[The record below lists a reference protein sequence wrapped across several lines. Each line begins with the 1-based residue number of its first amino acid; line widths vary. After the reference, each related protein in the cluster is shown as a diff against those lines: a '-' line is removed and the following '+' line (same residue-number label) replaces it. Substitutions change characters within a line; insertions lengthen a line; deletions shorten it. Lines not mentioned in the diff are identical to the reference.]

1 MEGQMFLGG
10 MVTMGFVVAG
20 LFFLRF
26 WQRTNDWLF
35 VAFGIA
41 FWLFAANQALV
52 ALSGVPREEQSWF
65 YALRIAGF
73 ALLIVAIAA
82 KSVGNRRAS

>member
-1 MEGQMFLGG
+1 MQAQLFISGT
-10 MVTMGFVVAG
+10 VTMGFLVSG

-26 WQRTNDWLF
+26 WQRTRDRLF
-35 VAFGIA
+35 IAFGVA

-52 ALSGVPREEQSWF
+52 ALSGVPSEHQSWF

-73 ALLIVAIAA
+73 ALLIAAIVA
-82 KSVGNRRAS
+82 KSVKRRPAA

>member
-1 MEGQMFLGG
+1 MQAQLFISG
-10 MVTMGFVVAG
+10 MVTMGFLVSG

-26 WQRTNDWLF
+26 WQRTRDRLF
-35 VAFGIA
+35 IAFGVA

-52 ALSGVPREEQSWF
+52 ALSGVPSEHQSWF

-73 ALLIVAIAA
+73 ALLIAAIVA
-82 KSVGNRRAS
+82 KSVKRRPAA

>member
-1 MEGQMFLGG
+1 MEAQVFVGG
-10 MVTMGFVVAG
+10 MVTMGFVIAG

-26 WQRTNDWLF
+26 WQRTKEGLF
-35 VAFGIA
+35 VVFGVA

-52 ALSGVPREEQSWF
+52 ALAGVPREDQSWF

-73 ALLIVAIAA
+73 ALLIVAIIA
-82 KSVGNRRAS
+82 KSVGRRPAA